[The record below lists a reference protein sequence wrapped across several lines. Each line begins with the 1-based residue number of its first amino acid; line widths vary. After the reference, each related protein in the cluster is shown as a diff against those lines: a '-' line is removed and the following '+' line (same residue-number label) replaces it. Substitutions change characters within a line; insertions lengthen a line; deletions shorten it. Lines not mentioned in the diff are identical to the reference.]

1 VLDRY
6 LLKTLIPPFL
16 LALALLG
23 CLMSTGFVLFGLIE
37 ESARFQY
44 PMSLVLKVFLL
55 RLPEML
61 YYTLPMA
68 TLMGAMLA
76 VSRLA
81 SDHEW
86 MSLRLLGWN
95 LWRLLLPFVAFA
107 CLTTAS
113 SVLLNETLVP
123 SGNGWARALLAA
135 AQRGDIKLPYQ
146 QSHILFRETDD
157 QGLKHLIYARES
169 RDGVLYDV
177 VIQRFEAQQLRVIIQ
192 AKQALLRKGVW
203 QLKQGRSLYLQP
215 NASPTQFLFRLYTL
229 PLSEALPGVLQERRQ
244 PQEMNAREL
253 SQHIDALEQLGQDA
267 TALRVRWHQKFAL
280 PAASLPFV
288 VLGVVLGARTVRS
301 RSQSLGFSLLL
312 VFGYYLMMSL
322 GTALGDSHRLPA
334 IGAAWL
340 PHLMLFP
347 VLLGLVQWRNQRG

>member
-1 VLDRY
+1 MLDRY

-16 LALALLG
+16 LALTLLG

-44 PMSLVLKVFLL
+44 PMSLVARVFLL

-86 MSLRLLGWN
+86 LTLRLLGWS
-95 LWRLLLPFVAFA
+95 LWRLLLPFVGFA
-107 CLTTAS
+107 CVSTVAS
-113 SVLLNETLVP
+113 VALNETLVP
-123 SGNGWARALLAA
+123 SGNAWARELLSA

-146 QSHILFRETDD
+146 QNHVLFRETDD

-169 RDGVLYDV
+169 RAGVLYDV
-177 VIQRFEAQQLRVIIQ
+177 VIQRFESQQLRVIIQ
-192 AKQALLRKGVW
+192 AKQALLEKGIW
-203 QLKQGRSLYLQP
+203 QLKQGRSLYLRP
-215 NASPTQFLFRLYTL
+215 DASPTQFLFASYTL
-229 PLSEALPGVLQERRQ
+229 PLSEALPGVLQEQRQ
-244 PQEMNAREL
+244 PQEMNAIEL
-253 SQHIDALEQLGQDA
+253 KQHITALEQLGQDA
-267 TALRVRWHQKFAL
+267 SPLRVRWHQKFAL
-280 PAASLPFV
+280 PAAALPFV

-301 RSQSLGFSLLL
+301 RSQSLGFSLVL
-312 VFGYYLMMSL
+312 VFAYYLMMSL
-322 GTALGDSHRLPA
+322 GTALGDSHTLPA
-334 IGAAWL
+334 VWAAWL
-340 PHLMLFP
+340 PHVILFP
-347 VLLGLVQWRNQRG
+347 VLVGLVHLRNQRG